1 MNIYLRRGVEFRDN
15 DLMITGE
22 ALLKYTVQKHHLIV
36 HDSDIRV
43 IRVRQDGTCYHQQ
56 HHDHHNHQQHDYF
69 IHHYNDLHHSLFL
82 IFSLLSFSY
91 LIISRDFYVQLN
103 LSIIR

>member
-1 MNIYLRRGVEFRDN
+1 MKPTSSSRSAPSSPSPSSSSLLFFPAAYGSIHAMNIYLRRGVEFRDN

-43 IRVRQDGTCYHQQ
+43 IRVRQDGTCYHQ
-56 HHDHHNHQQHDYF
+56 
-69 IHHYNDLHHSLFL
+69 
-82 IFSLLSFSY
+82 
-91 LIISRDFYVQLN
+91 
-103 LSIIR
+103 

>member
-1 MNIYLRRGVEFRDN
+1 MSIIITHHEYHHHHHHYNFFPVAYGSIHAMSIYLRRGVEYRDN

-43 IRVRQDGTCYHQQ
+43 VRVRQDGTCYHQ
-56 HHDHHNHQQHDYF
+56 
-69 IHHYNDLHHSLFL
+69 
-82 IFSLLSFSY
+82 
-91 LIISRDFYVQLN
+91 
-103 LSIIR
+103 